1 MGCIFICEK
10 TGSAVSASTYTEK
23 KKIVAITFDDGPHYK
38 NTKLLL
44 DGLRERGVKATF
56 FLVGSRIAGNE
67 DLILQMYRDGHLIG
81 NHTFSHADLT
91 GIPEMEVLGEVTKTN
106 ELIEKITGKKVIYL
120 RPPCGYWN
128 DNLAKKINMKPVFWT
143 VDPTDWKSTNVTQVV
158 NSVMQN
164 VEDGDIILMHD
175 IYSSSVVAALE
186 VVDRLLDMGYE
197 FVTVDE
203 ILSK

>member
-1 MGCIFICEK
+1 M
-10 TGSAVSASTYTEK
+10 
-23 KKIVAITFDDGPHYK
+23 
-38 NTKLLL
+38 
-44 DGLRERGVKATF
+44 
-56 FLVGSRIAGNE
+56 
-67 DLILQMYRDGHLIG
+67 
-81 NHTFSHADLT
+81 
-91 GIPEMEVLGEVTKTN
+91 GEVTKTN
-106 ELIEKITGKKVIYL
+106 ELIENITGRKVRYL

-128 DNLAKKINMKPVFWT
+128 DKLAKEIDMNPVFWT

-158 NSVMQN
+158 DSVMQN

>member
-1 MGCIFICEK
+1 MGCIFIYEK

-106 ELIEKITGKKVIYL
+106 ELIEKITGEKVIYL